1 MDLSHIE
8 HTLAQ
13 HGAWQGKYREIMLL
27 GKTLPAMPDALKTD
41 AALVKGCESK
51 VWLHLDLD
59 EQQQHLVIIADS
71 DTRIVKGLLAII
83 LACYNNQLPQEAG
96 KLDAYELFDKLGLIK
111 HLSPSRGNGVRAI
124 VERIHQQLQVLQ

>member
-8 HTLAQ
+8 QTLAQ
-13 HGAWQGKYREIMLL
+13 HSAWQGKYREIMQL
-27 GKTLPAMPDALKTD
+27 GKALPTMPDALKTE

-59 EQQQHLVIIADS
+59 EQQQRLVLIADS

-83 LACYNNQLPQEAG
+83 LACYNNQLPAEAKKIDG
-96 KLDAYELFDKLGLIK
+96 YELFSTLGLIK